1 MLPMA
6 HIKDQT
12 NLRKREKAERYRARL
27 RKQGLRPVQI
37 WVPDTRARGFAEEVR
52 RQSLLVARSKQEK
65 EDIAFVEGLLTDNL
79 DLPRA

>member
-6 HIKDQT
+6 HVKDQT
-12 NLRKREKAERYRARL
+12 NLRKREKTQRYRARL

-37 WVPDTRARGFAEEVR
+37 WVPDTRAHGFAEEVR
-52 RQSLLVARSKQEK
+52 RQSLLVARSKQEE
-65 EDIAFVEGLLTDNL
+65 EDIAFVEGLLADNL